1 MTTSVYTAIPREG
14 HRRHAG
20 RLTVSNL
27 LPIFSPTSS
36 AEREKY
42 ATYAAKMPWTI
53 IIPVS
58 SGRTHRMR
66 LYCVNPRKLY
76 VLTIARVGRKRGL
89 LFLFLSCILLVVL
102 VVFFRGERPTLV
114 FRREDLQRIWYWE
127 VSSGHFPSRQG
138 SEYWKYLPLFISH
151 TRFST

>member
-1 MTTSVYTAIPREG
+1 MTTSAYTTIPREG

-20 RLTVSNL
+20 RLTVSNA
-27 LPIFSPTSS
+27 LPFFSPTSS

-42 ATYAAKMPWTI
+42 ASYAKTPWTI
-53 IIPVS
+53 IIPLS
-58 SGRTHRMR
+58 SGQTHRMR

-76 VLTIARVGRKRGL
+76 PLAIMRIGRGRGL
-89 LFLFLSCILLVVL
+89 LFLFLLCILFVVL

-114 FRREDLQRIWYWE
+114 FKREDLQRIWHWE

-138 SEYWKYLPLFISH
+138 SE
-151 TRFST
+151 